1 MKRLLEGIAHFY
13 RHVRPTCR
21 HTFARLAQGQTPDC
35 LFIACSDSR
44 VVPNLFASSDPG
56 DLFVIRNPGNI
67 VAPCGIEGRSQADE
81 SEAGAIEFALM
92 HLDVPDIVV
101 CGHSGCGA
109 MRAICGEMDLGDAS
123 NLRAWLRHADAS
135 LTVPPGFEFDPA
147 LSQADLASQVNTFVQ
162 LDNLRSYPFV
172 AERERAGRLRLHAWW
187 FDIGNAEVEAYDPGT
202 RRFKVIDDRHA
213 HELIARLGP

>member
-13 RHVRPTCR
+13 KNVRPSCM
-21 HTFARLAQGQTPDC
+21 HTFAKLAMGQKPDT

-67 VAPCGIEGRSQADE
+67 VAPCGTDGKSQADE

-92 HLDVPDIVV
+92 HLNVPDIVV

-109 MRAICGEMDLGDAS
+109 MHAICGEV
-123 NLRAWLRHADAS
+123 NLNGAENLKAWLRHAEDA
-135 LTVPPGFEFDPA
+135 LQIPPDVYFDPL
-147 LSQADLASQVNTFVQ
+147 LSKADLVSQVNTFVQ
-162 LDNLRSYPFV
+162 LRNLMSYPFV
-172 AERERAGRLRLHAWW
+172 AERVRAGKLRLHAWW
-187 FDIGNAEVEAYDPGT
+187 FDIRNAEVEAFDNST
-202 RRFKVIDDRHA
+202 KRFHVIDDVHV
-213 HELIARLGP
+213 HKLIAGLGK

>member
-101 CGHSGCGA
+101 CGHSGCAA

-123 NLRAWLRHADAS
+123 NLRAWLRHAEDS
-135 LTVPPGFEFDPA
+135 LTVPAGFEFDA
-147 LSQADLASQVNTFVQ
+147 SLSQADLASQVNTFVQ

-202 RRFKVIDDRHA
+202 RRFKVIDDHHA